1 MLIFPSKNLILRNTV
16 NLVIPGGR
24 GPSNRRNDEEVK
36 RIVRIFFESQKPVA
50 VICHGLQVLISA
62 DVIKGRTLTS
72 YISVKEEIL
81 NANGNYRD
89 EEVAIDRNLVSSRH
103 PGDLPYFT
111 KAFLSQLQKWEQ
123 NINRTVG

>member
-16 NLVIPGGR
+16 NSVIPGGR

-50 VICHGLQVLISA
+50 VICHGPQVLISA

-89 EEVAIDRNLVSSRH
+89 EEVAIDLNLVSSRH

>member
-1 MLIFPSKNLILRNTV
+1 MSRP
-16 NLVIPGGR
+16 
-24 GPSNRRNDEEVK
+24 
-36 RIVRIFFESQKPVA
+36 
-50 VICHGLQVLISA
+50 QVLISA
-62 DVIKGRTLTS
+62 DVIKGRKLTS

-89 EEVAIDRNLVSSRH
+89 EEVVIDRNLVSSRH

>member
-16 NLVIPGGR
+16 NSVIPGGR

-50 VICHGLQVLISA
+50 VICHGPQVLISA

-89 EEVAIDRNLVSSRH
+89 EEVVIDRNLVSSRH